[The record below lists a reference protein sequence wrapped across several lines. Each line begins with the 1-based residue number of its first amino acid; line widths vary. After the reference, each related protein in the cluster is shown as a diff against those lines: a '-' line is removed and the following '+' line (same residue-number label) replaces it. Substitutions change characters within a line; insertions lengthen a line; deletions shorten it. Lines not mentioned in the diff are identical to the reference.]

1 MNYDYDAESDIL
13 MIRISDE
20 APDYGEQK
28 GNVITHYSK
37 KGKIVELE
45 ILDASKETARMILSI
60 MKSKQAIAAD
70 SD

>member
-20 APDYGEQK
+20 APDHGEQK

-37 KGKIVELE
+37 NGKIVELE
-45 ILDASKETARMILSI
+45 ILDASKETAHMILSI
-60 MKSKQAIAAD
+60 MKSKQSMAAD
-70 SD
+70 SN

>member
-1 MNYDYDAESDIL
+1 MKYNYSPEVDIL
-13 MIRISDE
+13 IIRVSRGKLDH
-20 APDYGEQK
+20 GEQK

-45 ILDASKETARMILSI
+45 ILDASKETAHMIQAI
-60 MKSKQAIAAD
+60 MKTKHSAAAD